1 MSRCDGCGFRE
12 IGCHYTQ
19 TTWGGVVCAAGFPLI
34 KQRALDILD
43 AEPPKKWASGLSEDE
58 ADTWHTGIP
67 TEEGLYAVYYYAD
80 DEYEYGF
87 AVWNGD
93 FWEEHFSYD
102 SIGCMVIAWQKIE
115 PYKENI

>member
-1 MSRCDGCGFRE
+1 MAILIE
-12 IGCHYTQ
+12 NME
-19 TTWGGVVCAAGFPLI
+19 PL
-34 KQRALDILD
+34 KNL
-43 AEPPKKWASGLSEDE
+43 PKDE
-58 ADTWHTGIP
+58 ADTWHTTGIP

-102 SIGCMVIAWQKIE
+102 SIGCRVIAWHKEE
-115 PYKENI
+115 PYKENT